1 MTDRSMASFP
11 PSQASVPNSGPTSGS
26 IGGADAGLSSSGAPQ
41 AAAAAADPLLL
52 LLQGGLGNQLFQVVL
67 ARTLAAQHGRE
78 LVVDPVLLQSRLRR
92 LRGVTPRSLSPLLA
106 GRLPLVATPWHHRA
120 VGRLAARWGGSAAA
134 SVLTD
139 AGLEQAVPA
148 GLVPQGLGAIRLLR
162 THATHP
168 ALYGPAFQ
176 PAWEDLAAALEPLR
190 SGPPPALALHVRRGD
205 YLQPRSGFFP
215 LEPAYYRRGLERIE
229 ASPALAARA
238 GLGGASRP
246 VLHLFTDD
254 PAWCRTHLGDA
265 GWDLRIEAGS
275 PEQDLARLAAA
286 RVLITSNSSFSAVAA
301 HLARLRDP
309 AAVVLCPDRW
319 LLEEDGRLGNL
330 RSPDWLAVEA

>member
-1 MTDRSMASFP
+1 MASFP
-11 PSQASVPNSGPTSGS
+11 LFSTPSQASGPHH
-26 IGGADAGLSSSGAPQ
+26 
-41 AAAAAADPLLL
+41 AADPLLL

-67 ARTLAAQHGRE
+67 ARTLAAQHGRQ

-92 LRGVTPRSLSPLLA
+92 LRGVTPRSLSPLLVD
-106 GRLPLVATPWHHRA
+106 RLPLVSTPWHHRA
-120 VGRLAARWGGSAAA
+120 ASRLAARWGRPAAA
-134 SVLTD
+134 WILTD
-139 AGLEQAVPA
+139 DALKRAAAAGAL
-148 GLVPQGLGAIRLLR
+148 PQGLGAIRLLR

-168 ALYGPAFQ
+168 ALFGLAFQ
-176 PAWEDLAAALEPLR
+176 SAWEELAACCAPLR
-190 SGPPPALALHVRRGD
+190 SGPPPDLALHVRRGD

-215 LEPAYYRRGLERIE
+215 LEPGYYRRALELVRQH
-229 ASPALAARA
+229 PALAARA
-238 GLGGASRP
+238 GLSGGGRP

-265 GWDLRIEAGS
+265 GWDLRIEAGT
-275 PEQDLARLAAA
+275 PEQDLARLASA

-319 LLEEDGRLGNL
+319 LLEQDGRLGDL

>member
-1 MTDRSMASFP
+1 MASFP
-11 PSQASVPNSGPTSGS
+11 PFSSPSPASGPNPGPTSSS
-26 IGGADAGLSSSGAPQ
+26 IGGADACLPSGGAPQ
-41 AAAAAADPLLL
+41 ALAAAADPLLL

-67 ARTLAAQHGRE
+67 ARTLAARHGRE
-78 LVVDPVLLQSRLRR
+78 LLVDPVLLRSRLRR

-120 VGRLAARWGGSAAA
+120 AGRLAARWGGSAAA
-134 SVLTD
+134 WVLTD
-139 AGLEQAVPA
+139 TALERAVEAEALPE
-148 GLVPQGLGAIRLLR
+148 GLGAIRLLR

-168 ALYGPAFQ
+168 ALFGPAFQ
-176 PAWEDLAAALEPLR
+176 PAWEELAAALEPLR

-215 LEPAYYRRGLERIE
+215 LEPGYYRRALEFIE
-229 ASPALAARA
+229 ESPALAARA
-238 GLGGASRP
+238 GLGGASP
-246 VLHLFTDD
+246 PLLHLFTDD
-254 PAWCRTHLGDA
+254 PAWCRTYLGDA

-275 PEQDLARLAAA
+275 PEQDLARLASA

-330 RSPDWLAVEA
+330 RSPDWQAVEA

>member
-1 MTDRSMASFP
+1 MPRS
-11 PSQASVPNSGPTSGS
+11 
-26 IGGADAGLSSSGAPQ
+26 
-41 AAAAAADPLLL
+41 DPLLL

-67 ARTLAAQHGRE
+67 ARTLAAQHGRA

-134 SVLTD
+134 WVLTD
-139 AGLEQAVPA
+139 AALEQAVPA

-176 PAWEDLAAALEPLR
+176 PAWEELAAALEPQR
-190 SGPPPALALHVRRGD
+190 RGPPPALALHVRRGD
-205 YLQPRSGFFP
+205 YLHPRSGFFP
-215 LEPAYYRRGLERIE
+215 LEPGYYRRALERIE
-229 ASPALAARA
+229 ETPALAARA
-238 GLGGASRP
+238 GLGGAGRP

-254 PAWCRTHLGDA
+254 PAWCRTHLSDA

-275 PEQDLARLAAA
+275 PEQDLARLATA

-330 RSPDWLAVEA
+330 RSPEWLAVEA